1 MLVLTRKV
9 GESIRI
15 GEDIEIVITAVEQN
29 KVRIGVRSPRNVP
42 VYREEVYRKIQESNR
57 EAASVNTGDI
67 DEVMSLFWK
76 EGRPDRS
83 GEDNS

>member
-29 KVRIGVRSPRNVP
+29 KVRIGVRSPRNIP

-57 EAASVNTGDI
+57 EAASVNTDDI
-67 DEVMSLFWK
+67 DDVMSLFGR
-76 EGRPDRS
+76 EGRSDRS

>member
-29 KVRIGVRSPRNVP
+29 KVRIGIRSPRNVP

-67 DEVMSLFWK
+67 DDVMSLFWK